1 MPPFAQTREDT
12 AVNPYV
18 EVNPKVMT
26 GKPVIRGTRITVE
39 NILERLGA
47 GETVEEVLEAYPQLT
62 RDAIQGAFA
71 FAAEVLSGE
80 AVYPAEAI

>member
-1 MPPFAQTREDT
+1 MNA
-12 AVNPYV
+12 YV
-18 EVNPKVMT
+18 DVNPKVMT

-47 GETVEEVLEAYPQLT
+47 GETFEEIIEAYPQLT
-62 RDAIQGAFA
+62 RDAIHGALA

-80 AVYPAEAI
+80 AVYPVPAEVE